1 MDVAEKEVSDNN
13 REEVSNDLPLVVL
26 PQINVQYIN
35 NCRIVSALCTEG
47 QHLGS
52 DRILTLN
59 TLRDINIT
67 VRVKSYNTDIVSDV
81 ALTAVDRAV
90 MDAVYTLYVYQCP
103 VFTADMLARVIYGD
117 PAMEVTEEK
126 RKIVK
131 DSIEKLRNIGMY
143 IEWTAEFLCRERS
156 LAKQRHQEFDRSKYP
171 PKIDF
176 SSYLIPVEDITVRT
190 PYHKKPVQ
198 GYQLVALP
206 VMYNYAECI
215 HQIINVP
222 VDMLRV
228 PGVPNTCRAMLIMR
242 HLIRHIA
249 IISNPHNANYSRK
262 VSYGWSDNKS
272 HATKGLPASIGALN
286 SKGALSRQE
295 KSRIHHTVKAILDH
309 YKTVGYIAGYTVNKR
324 GYGADNNPITGVTVE
339 PIKKR

>member
-35 NCRIVSALCTEG
+35 NCRIVSALCSDG
-47 QHLGS
+47 HLGT
-52 DRILTLN
+52 DRVLTLN
-59 TLRDINIT
+59 TLPDINII
-67 VRVKSYNTDIVSDV
+67 VRVKSYADTVTDV
-81 ALTAVDRAV
+81 ALTAGDCAV
-90 MDAVYTLYVYQCP
+90 MDAVYTLYVYKCS
-103 VFTADMLARVIYGD
+103 VFTTDMLARVIYGD
-117 PAMEVTEEK
+117 DGMEVTKAK
-126 RKIVK
+126 RDMIRA
-131 DSIEKLRNIGMY
+131 SIEKLRNIGMC
-143 IEWTAEFLCRERS
+143 IDWTEEFLHRTKS
-156 LAKQRHQEFDRSKYP
+156 IAKQKHQEFCRSEYP
-171 PKIDF
+171 SRIYG
-176 SSYLIPVEDITVRT
+176 SSYMLPIEDVMVRT

-272 HATKGLPASIGALN
+272 HATKGLPASISALN